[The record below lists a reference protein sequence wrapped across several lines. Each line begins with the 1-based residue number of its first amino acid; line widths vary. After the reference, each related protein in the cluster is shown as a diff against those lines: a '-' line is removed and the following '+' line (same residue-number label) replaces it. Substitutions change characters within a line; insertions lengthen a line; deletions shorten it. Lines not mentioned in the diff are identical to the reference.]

1 MPGSDNHETS
11 ARRTRQVAVG
21 DLLCRPA
28 DGSLFL
34 DALGRVQS
42 TTLPKIFVDKTI
54 DFIVHRDRMEAS
66 AQDWA
71 AETMIIAV
79 VVIANKP

>member
-1 MPGSDNHETS
+1 
-11 ARRTRQVAVG
+11 
-21 DLLCRPA
+21 
-28 DGSLFL
+28 
-34 DALGRVQS
+34 
-42 TTLPKIFVDKTI
+42 VDKTI

-71 AETMIIAV
+71 AETMIIAE